1 MFTGEVRAP
10 GAPPRTLRPR
20 RRPAHATIAT
30 HPPHT
35 RNHLYSYIHGEQ
47 RGVVPAQLEAAPACK
62 PPTMRCLKWRCF
74 FCPRDFSIRGRCA
87 QGRGRRWSEERCVEA
102 PSSQRPKPR
111 GGGGSA
117 RDSGLG
123 RPQTKAG
130 QLTPD
135 ATGYRE
141 SGVVLKLRLRTAAA
155 DARRTRTDYPSD
167 GGSYAGRSGPPLAD
181 RVCQV
186 SGLEQMLHRVQALS
200 GAEA

>member
-111 GGGGSA
+111 GGGWAVQGIQASA
-117 RDSGLG
+117 G
-123 RPQTKAG
+123 RRPRQVNSHPTLRAIES
-130 QLTPD
+130 
-135 ATGYRE
+135 RE
-141 SGVVLKLRLRTAAA
+141 SCSNCA
-155 DARRTRTDYPSD
+155 
-167 GGSYAGRSGPPLAD
+167 SGPPQRMPGEHAPITPAMGALMRGD
-181 RVCQV
+181 LV
-186 SGLEQMLHRVQALS
+186 HR
-200 GAEA
+200 

>member
-20 RRPAHATIAT
+20 RRPAHATTAT
-30 HPPHT
+30 HPQHT
-35 RNHLYSYIHGEQ
+35 RNHLYSYFHGEQ

-111 GGGGSA
+111 
-117 RDSGLG
+117 SGRG
-123 RPQTKAG
+123 QCKGFRPRQ
-130 QLTPD
+130 
-135 ATGYRE
+135 
-141 SGVVLKLRLRTAAA
+141 AA
-155 DARRTRTDYPSD
+155 DQ
-167 GGSYAGRSGPPLAD
+167 GRSTHTRRYGLSRVGSRAQIAPQD
-181 RVCQV
+181 RRSGCPANTHRLLQRWGLLCGEIWSTV
-186 SGLEQMLHRVQALS
+186 S
-200 GAEA
+200 